1 MNNWEVYKKQEKA
14 ETKSRGDAYRCKV
27 GLFGGKVE
35 VLPNGIGVRGVT
47 GKAGVSGRETSVSV
61 SER

>member
-1 MNNWEVYKKQEKA
+1 
-14 ETKSRGDAYRCKV
+14 
-27 GLFGGKVE
+27 

-61 SER
+61 SERYDETDSLRAYYEKN

>member
-1 MNNWEVYKKQEKA
+1 MIINK
-14 ETKSRGDAYRCKV
+14 THRCNV

-35 VLPNGIGVRGVT
+35 VLPKGIGVRGVT
-47 GKAGVSGRETSVSV
+47 GNAGVSGRETSVSV